1 MTLPG
6 PAELFGLIV
15 FGLVGSAALLY
26 GKRTQQWKRMVVGGA
41 LIVFPYFTSATWQ
54 LYAVG
59 IALCVAFVLW
69 RD

>member
-1 MTLPG
+1 VTLPG

-41 LIVFPYFTSATWQ
+41 LIVLPYFTSATWQ

>member
-1 MTLPG
+1 LPS

-15 FGLVGSAALLY
+15 FGLVGSAALFY
-26 GKRTQQWKRMVVGGA
+26 GKRTQQWKRMVVGVA

-54 LYAVG
+54 LYTVG
-59 IALCVAFVLW
+59 SVLCVAFVLW